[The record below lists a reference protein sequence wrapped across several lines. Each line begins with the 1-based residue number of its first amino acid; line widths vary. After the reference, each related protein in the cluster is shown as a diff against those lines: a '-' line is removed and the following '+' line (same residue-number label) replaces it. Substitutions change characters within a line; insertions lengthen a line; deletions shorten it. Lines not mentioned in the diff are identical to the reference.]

1 MFRWRQRRGTHIVAD
16 VDADTGAHR
25 DANATWR
32 CDHRADADADADC
45 DRIAHTDADAT
56 AVGARDR
63 DHCAAAAQ

>member
-1 MFRWRQRRGTHIVAD
+1 MFRWRERRGTHIVAD
-16 VDADTGAHR
+16 GNADPGAHR

-32 CDHRADADADADC
+32 CDCRAGTDADC

-63 DHCAAAAQ
+63 EYRAAAAQ